1 MGGCIFINYEDV
13 LLSPEIS
20 WDAVTTGI
28 KMPQT
33 LYKFQS
39 FIKADGTDNLH
50 WSGNMEG
57 QFHMSLGCEFE
68 DRNDCKPY
76 FSKNSV
82 LNYIDNFLRSLNVDY
97 NTRDVILKGLMQIL
111 TDAYFNSVISNYQNK
126 IRIGCFTDSSDNEKM
141 WEKYAYDKTG
151 YCIEYDTSKNKLFQ
165 LSTLPILYCIHS
177 YDCSFTLASSLI
189 LESNRVGKNQTLE
202 DNLEFFKPIYEKIL
216 KTAYIPLFIKQKRY
230 WEFEREYRMFLLSH
244 RNTRDG
250 MLEASKYLD
259 DNYNLDLAN
268 AVNAIYLGEN
278 FTTLTN
284 SSEILKKVICICKN
298 KKIGLFQK
306 TKKNGKIENVNIL

>member
-1 MGGCIFINYEDV
+1 MNYKDA
-13 LLSPEIS
+13 LLSPDIS
-20 WDAVTTGI
+20 WNAVTAGI
-28 KMPQT
+28 QMPKT
-33 LYKFQS
+33 LYKYQS
-39 FIKADGTDNLH
+39 FIKEDGTANSH
-50 WSGNMEG
+50 WGGNMEG

-76 FSKNSV
+76 FSKDFV
-82 LNYIDNFLRSLNVDY
+82 LNYINDFLRSFNADCNL
-97 NTRDVILKGLMQIL
+97 REAMLKQLIQTL
-111 TDAYFNSVISNYQNK
+111 TDSYFNSIISNYQNK

-141 WEKYAYDKTG
+141 WKKYACDRTG
-151 YCIEYDTSKNKLFQ
+151 YCIEYDTSKSKLFQ
-165 LSTLPILYCIHS
+165 LSTLPILYRIHS
-177 YDCSFTLASSLI
+177 YDCSLTLANSLI

-202 DNLEFFKPIYEKIL
+202 ENLEYFKPIYEKIL

-230 WEFEREYRMFLLSH
+230 WEFEREYRMFLLPH

-250 MLEASKYLD
+250 ILEASKYLD

-284 SSEILKKVICICKN
+284 SGEILEKVVCICKI

-306 TKKNGKIENVNIL
+306 TTKNGKTENINVF